1 MTYNILE
8 IIGDMAGYEFII
20 ITILSFANDYKLII
34 VYLFGILLNHIL
46 NNNILGYILRK
57 NNKLFGNIIPSGH
70 FQSMAFTFVFYILTH
85 TTQFIFNHKYILYL
99 YAFIAFCTLNNCIN
113 FDYHT
118 KNDIIVG
125 IIFGS
130 LFSYLYVNFSKL
142 ILKYME

>member
-1 MTYNILE
+1 MTYNIFE

-57 NNKLFGNIIPSGH
+57 YNSRIIPSGH
-70 FQSMAFTFVFYILTH
+70 FQSMTFSFVFYILTH

-118 KNDIIVG
+118 KIDIIVG

-142 ILKYME
+142 FFKYIE

>member
-1 MTYNILE
+1 MTYNIFE
-8 IIGDMAGYEFII
+8 TIGDMAGYEFIL

-46 NNNILGYILRK
+46 NNNILGYILK
-57 NNKLFGNIIPSGH
+57 KYNSSIIPSGH
-70 FQSMAFTFVFYILTH
+70 FQSMTFSFVFYILNH
-85 TTQFIFNHKYILYL
+85 TNQFILNHKYILYL
-99 YAFIAFCTLNNCIN
+99 YAFIAFCTLNNCIM
-113 FDYHT
+113 FKYHT
-118 KNDIIVG
+118 IIDIIVG

>member
-1 MTYNILE
+1 MKLLS
-8 IIGDMAGYEFII
+8 GYEFILI
-20 ITILSFANDYKLII
+20 AILSFANDYKLII
-34 VYLFGILLNHIL
+34 SYLIGIFLNHHL
-46 NNNILGYILRK
+46 NNNVLVYIFKK
-57 NNKLFGNIIPSGH
+57 NNKFFGNIIPSGH
-70 FQSMAFTFVFYILTH
+70 FQSMAFTIVFYILNH
-85 TTQFIFNHKYILYL
+85 TNQFILNHKYILYL

-118 KNDIIVG
+118 KIDIIVG

>member
-1 MTYNILE
+1 MTYNIFE

-46 NNNILGYILRK
+46 NNNILRK

-70 FQSMAFTFVFYILTH
+70 FQSMTFTFVFYILNH

-99 YAFIAFCTLNNCIN
+99 YAFIAFCTLNNCII

-118 KNDIIVG
+118 KIDIIVG

-142 ILKYME
+142 FFKYIE

>member
-1 MTYNILE
+1 MTYNIFE
-8 IIGDMAGYEFII
+8 TIGDMAGYEFIL

-46 NNNILGYILRK
+46 NNNILGYILKKYNSR
-57 NNKLFGNIIPSGH
+57 IIPSGH
-70 FQSMAFTFVFYILTH
+70 FQSMAFTFVFYILNH

-99 YAFIAFCTLNNCIN
+99 YAFITFCTFNNCIN
-113 FDYHT
+113 FNYHT

>member
-1 MTYNILE
+1 MTYNIFE
-8 IIGDMAGYEFII
+8 TIGDMAGYEFIL

-46 NNNILGYILRK
+46 NNNILGYIFK
-57 NNKLFGNIIPSGH
+57 KYNKQFGSIIPSGH
-70 FQSMAFTFVFYILTH
+70 FQSMAFTFVFYILNH

-99 YAFIAFCTLNNCIN
+99 YAFIAFCTLNNCII

-118 KNDIIVG
+118 KIDIVMG
-125 IIFGS
+125 IIFGF

>member
-1 MTYNILE
+1 MTYNIFE

-34 VYLFGILLNHIL
+34 FYLFGILLNHIL
-46 NNNILGYILRK
+46 NNNVLGYILRK
-57 NNKLFGNIIPSGH
+57 YNSSVIPSGH

-85 TTQFIFNHKYILYL
+85 TNKFIFNHKYILYL
-99 YAFIAFCTLNNCIN
+99 YAFIAFCTLNNCIDFN
-113 FDYHT
+113 YHT

-130 LFSYLYVNFSKL
+130 LFSYLYVIFSKL

>member
-1 MTYNILE
+1 MTYNIFE

-57 NNKLFGNIIPSGH
+57 YNSRIIPSGH
-70 FQSMAFTFVFYILTH
+70 FQSMTFSFVFYILTH

-99 YAFIAFCTLNNCIN
+99 YAFIAFCTLNNCII

-118 KNDIIVG
+118 KIDIIVG

-142 ILKYME
+142 FFKYIE

>member
-1 MTYNILE
+1 MTYNIFE

-46 NNNILGYILRK
+46 NNNILRK

-70 FQSMAFTFVFYILTH
+70 FQSMTFTFVFYILNH

-99 YAFIAFCTLNNCIN
+99 YAFIAFCTLNNCII

-118 KNDIIVG
+118 KIDIIVG